1 MRDSSQQIGA
11 RARLIPMPLGL
22 VVCYGLLFA
31 ALLVFWSAYIAHQP
45 GLLGYAY
52 RTDFL
57 GVYVGAH
64 SVASGH
70 GGQIYDLDRQRSEM
84 NQAVLPYHRAPLM
97 AFIYPAYVA
106 VLLGPLGLL
115 PFVQAVIV
123 MLIANALIATRIAWI
138 LATRFSHS
146 PRERLALLFAFLGFV
161 PLHLTLLQNQLG
173 LFPALGI
180 LEAALALQD
189 RKPVKAGCWLLLGIL
204 KPQLILFPLLAL
216 VLWQCWK
223 VLVPFVL
230 GCAAVLGVSVSI
242 VGWWVPDYLSFLRA
256 YNRAGSQMSL
266 YPQAMHNWRGL
277 ACVLFQ
283 MAHPAASRAL
293 IVALTLLSILATVI
307 LCRYIGRDARPG
319 TGSEAWEAR
328 FALVVLLGILS
339 SPHLYLHDWVVF
351 VSAAVFLQ
359 HWARSLDLANGSGPR
374 RAFFWF
380 LAGSPCVFTFS
391 HFIGWSPAGL
401 IQWVPWYMGA
411 LACVGMCLLNAAEA
425 KQPTELSAATA

>member
-1 MRDSSQQIGA
+1 MPDSSPQPGA
-11 RARLIPMPLGL
+11 HARLIPMPLGL

-31 ALLVFWSAYIAHQP
+31 AMLVFWSAYIAHQP
-45 GLLGYAY
+45 DLLGYAY

-64 SVASGH
+64 SVASGR
-70 GGQIYDLDRQRSEM
+70 GGQLYDLEVQRSEM

-106 VLLGPLGLL
+106 VLLGPLGFL
-115 PFVQAVIV
+115 PFVQAVVV
-123 MLIANALIATRIAWI
+123 MLITNCLIAMRIAWV
-138 LATRFSHS
+138 LGTRFSES
-146 PRERLALLFAFLGFV
+146 SRERLTLLFAFLGFV

-180 LEAALALQD
+180 LEAALALKD
-189 RKPVKAGCWLLLGIL
+189 RKPVKAGLWLLLGIL

-216 VLWQCWK
+216 VLWQCWRA
-223 VLVPFVL
+223 VVPFVL
-230 GCAAVLGVSVSI
+230 GCAAVFAVSLSI
-242 VGWWVPDYLSFLRA
+242 AGWWVPDYLSFLRA

-293 IVALTLLSILATVI
+293 IVALTLVSILATVI
-307 LCRYIGRDARPG
+307 LCRYLGCDARPD
-319 TGSEAWEAR
+319 TGSEAWEPR

-351 VSAAVFLQ
+351 VPAAVFLQ
-359 HWARSLDLANGSGPR
+359 RWARSLDWANGSGSR

-380 LAGSPCVFTFS
+380 LAGSPFVFTFS
-391 HFIGWSPAGL
+391 HFIGWSPGGL

-411 LACVGMCLLNAAEA
+411 FVCVGIFLLKATESKSPAE
-425 KQPTELSAATA
+425 LAATTA